1 MLQIYSYL
9 SELEHC
15 PCFQKD
21 NRNVDI
27 AYMKF
32 FQVLEII
39 TYFILIFSLFSLKYG
54 KGGKNEMISFVSV
67 ITVIISLIVMGYMGY
82 NVILFYKSL
91 KNDCECAN
99 KWQKYFIYA
108 QGLFSSISALQL
120 SATFLFIVQLMIVS
134 YVKF

>member
-1 MLQIYSYL
+1 MAKKQNMLSPNLILEILISFVIIFILLQIYSYL

-54 KGGKNEMISFVSV
+54 KGGKNE
-67 ITVIISLIVMGYMGY
+67 
-82 NVILFYKSL
+82 
-91 KNDCECAN
+91 
-99 KWQKYFIYA
+99 
-108 QGLFSSISALQL
+108 
-120 SATFLFIVQLMIVS
+120 
-134 YVKF
+134 